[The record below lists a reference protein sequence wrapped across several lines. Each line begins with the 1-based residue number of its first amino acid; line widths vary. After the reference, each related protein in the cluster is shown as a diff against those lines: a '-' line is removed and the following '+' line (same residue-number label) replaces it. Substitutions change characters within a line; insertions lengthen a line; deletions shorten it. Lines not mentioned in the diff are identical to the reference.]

1 MNLSVQVVPRTFGH
15 QGEMRY
21 EFTQADELVG
31 VASVCA
37 DETSYFIN
45 FLNVMPGNR
54 GKGYGS
60 KILEMLCQM
69 LDDKPITLELDK
81 GSPFGMENLRT
92 WYSRHGFVSTDDDWM
107 IRHPSGSHI
116 HQA

>member
-1 MNLSVQVVPRTFGH
+1 MNLSVRVVPRTFGY

-21 EFTQADELVG
+21 EFTQADDLVG

-37 DETSYFIN
+37 DETSYFIH

-69 LDDKPITLELDK
+69 LNDKPITLELDK
-81 GSPFGMENLRT
+81 GSPFGMENLRS
-92 WYSRHGFVSTDDDWM
+92 WYTRHGFVSMTEDWM
-107 IRHPSGSHI
+107 IRHPPDHCI
-116 HQA
+116 HPA